1 MFRWGRFATAYLAM
15 GIVALVLAVIWREE
29 SPFQHPAPLLE
40 LAPRA
45 SHTYSAMLG
54 LVLGASVVGLTR
66 PMVTRLGWARTLHIE
81 LRRLV
86 AQDLSFTGI
95 VVLAILS
102 ALGEELLF
110 RGLLHSWLGLLPQAI
125 IFGLVHQIPG
135 KSRWVWVTWAT
146 LMGFL
151 LGGVFQLTG
160 SLLGP
165 IVAHGV
171 INGFNLQYLKTHDP
185 EPRPRPL
192 GGLLG
197 QRS

>member
-1 MFRWGRFATAYLAM
+1 MLRWGRFAAAYLGM
-15 GIVALVLAVIWREE
+15 GAVATAIAVVWREGWPIE
-29 SPFQHPAPLLE
+29 YPTPWLRLE
-40 LAPRA
+40 PSV
-45 SHTYSAMLG
+45 SHIYSAMIG
-54 LVLGASVVGLTR
+54 VVFGSLVVMLTR
-66 PMVTRLGWARTLHIE
+66 PMVARFAWARTLHLE
-81 LRRLV
+81 LRPLAR
-86 AQDLSFTGI
+86 QISGTGI

-110 RGLLHSWLGLLPQAI
+110 RGLLHPWLGLFPQALV
-125 IFGLVHQIPG
+125 FGLVHQLPG
-135 KSRWVWVTWAT
+135 KSRWVWVAWAT
-146 LMGFL
+146 LMGL
-151 LGGVFQLTG
+151 ILGCMFELTG

-185 EPRPRPL
+185 APRSKPL

>member
-1 MFRWGRFATAYLAM
+1 M
-15 GIVALVLAVIWREE
+15 GIVALVMAVLWRVE
-29 SPFQHPAPLLE
+29 SPFEHPTPLLQ

-54 LVLGASVVGLTR
+54 LLLGASVVMATR
-66 PMVTRLGWARTLHIE
+66 PMVARLVWAKTLHIE

-95 VVLAILS
+95 VVLAVLS

-110 RGLLHSWLGLLPQAI
+110 RGLIHSWLGLLPQSI

-146 LMGFL
+146 LMGLL